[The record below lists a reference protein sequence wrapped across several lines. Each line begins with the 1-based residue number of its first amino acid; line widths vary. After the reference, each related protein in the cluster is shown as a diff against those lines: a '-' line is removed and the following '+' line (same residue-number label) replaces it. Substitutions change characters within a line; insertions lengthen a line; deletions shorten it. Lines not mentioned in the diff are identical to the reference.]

1 MDNTRIKTKIIC
13 TIGPETESFEMLQ
26 RMAGAGMNVARLNMS
41 HGDQDWHQRVIKHIK
56 TLNRKIKFPVAILL
70 DTQGPE
76 IRTGHLAS
84 DLDLKKGSVISIV
97 VRGESDPEETSIHID
112 YDDLIG
118 TVLAGDKITVDNGL
132 INLEVL
138 EKQERLMRCR
148 VLDGGVLKSKRHV
161 NLPGVRVNLPAI
173 TQKDRRDIKFGIS
186 RDVDYIALSFVRE
199 ATDVL
204 QLKELLGDKIGKIKI
219 IAKIEDQEGVNNI
232 KEIIAEVDGV
242 MVARGDLGIEI
253 PIHTVPTVQR
263 RIVRSCEEQGK
274 RVIVAT
280 HLLESMITNPLPTR
294 AEVTDVANAVYEEVD
309 AVMLSGETTIGKYP
323 LRCVD
328 QLVNIAENVEKHPGL
343 RFVSKLNTDNDK
355 QKLSLAAVE
364 LAQSLGAR
372 CIVVI
377 TRRGLMAELVCNC
390 RPVYSDIYA
399 FTNVSQA
406 RRTMTLGRGIRA
418 FRIAF
423 SQDPEKTLQ
432 TAFNVLKKREGFQ
445 SEEKVVVISD
455 VLAGSGKIDAIQIR
469 YLP

>member
-41 HGDQDWHQRVIKHIK
+41 HGDQNWHQRVIKHIK

-76 IRTGHLAS
+76 IRTGHLAT

-138 EKQERLMRCR
+138 EKQERVMRCR

-199 ATDVL
+199 AADVL

-309 AVMLSGETTIGKYP
+309 ALMLSGETTVGKYP
-323 LRCVD
+323 LRCID

-343 RFVSKLNTDNDK
+343 RFVTKLNTDIDK

-364 LAQSLGAR
+364 LAESLGAR

-406 RRTMTLGRGIRA
+406 RRTMTLGRGIRP

-469 YLP
+469 HLP

>member
-138 EKQERLMRCR
+138 EKQERVMRCR

-309 AVMLSGETTIGKYP
+309 AVMLSGETTVGKYP
-323 LRCVD
+323 LRCID

>member
-138 EKQERLMRCR
+138 EKQERVMRCR

-204 QLKELLGDKIGKIKI
+204 QLKELLGDKMGKIKI

-309 AVMLSGETTIGKYP
+309 AVMLSGETTVGKYP

>member
-1 MDNTRIKTKIIC
+1 
-13 TIGPETESFEMLQ
+13 MLQ

-138 EKQERLMRCR
+138 EKQERVMRCR

-309 AVMLSGETTIGKYP
+309 AVMLSGETTVGKYP

>member
-1 MDNTRIKTKIIC
+1 MFMDNTRIKTKIIC

-97 VRGESDPEETSIHID
+97 VRGESNPEETSIHID

-138 EKQERLMRCR
+138 EKQERVIRCR

-161 NLPGVRVNLPAI
+161 NLPGVWVNLPAI

-204 QLKELLGDKIGKIKI
+204 QLKELLGEKIGKI
-219 IAKIEDQEGVNNI
+219 NY
-232 KEIIAEVDGV
+232 
-242 MVARGDLGIEI
+242 R
-253 PIHTVPTVQR
+253 
-263 RIVRSCEEQGK
+263 
-274 RVIVAT
+274 
-280 HLLESMITNPLPTR
+280 
-294 AEVTDVANAVYEEVD
+294 
-309 AVMLSGETTIGKYP
+309 
-323 LRCVD
+323 
-328 QLVNIAENVEKHPGL
+328 
-343 RFVSKLNTDNDK
+343 
-355 QKLSLAAVE
+355 
-364 LAQSLGAR
+364 
-372 CIVVI
+372 
-377 TRRGLMAELVCNC
+377 
-390 RPVYSDIYA
+390 
-399 FTNVSQA
+399 
-406 RRTMTLGRGIRA
+406 
-418 FRIAF
+418 
-423 SQDPEKTLQ
+423 
-432 TAFNVLKKREGFQ
+432 
-445 SEEKVVVISD
+445 
-455 VLAGSGKIDAIQIR
+455 
-469 YLP
+469 

>member
-138 EKQERLMRCR
+138 EKQERVMRCR

-355 QKLSLAAVE
+355 QKFSLAAVE

-469 YLP
+469 HLP

>member
-1 MDNTRIKTKIIC
+1 MYDRQIKTKIIC

-26 RMAGAGMNVARLNMS
+26 RMTGAGMNIARLNMS
-41 HGDQDWHQRVIKHIK
+41 HGDHDWHQRLIKHIR
-56 TLNRKIKFPVAILL
+56 TLNHKIKFPVASMI
-70 DTQGPE
+70 DTQGPG
-76 IRTGHLAS
+76 IRTGHIVS

-112 YDDLIG
+112 YDDLIR
-118 TVLAGDKITVDNGL
+118 TVQAGDKITVDSGL

-138 EKQERLMRCR
+138 EKHERMMRCR
-148 VLDGGVLKSKRHV
+148 VLDGGLLKSKRHV

-173 TQKDRRDIKFGIS
+173 TKKDRRDIKFGIAS
-186 RDVDYIALSFVRE
+186 DVDYIALSFVRE
-199 ATDVL
+199 AADIL
-204 QLKELLGDKIGKIKI
+204 QLKELLGNKVGKIKI
-219 IAKIEDQEGVNNI
+219 IAKIEDAEGVKNVN
-232 KEIIAEVDGV
+232 EIIEQVDGV
-242 MVARGDLGIEI
+242 MVARGDLGVEI

-263 RIVRSCEEQGK
+263 RIVRSCAEQGK

-294 AEVTDVANAVYEEVD
+294 AEVTDVANAVFEEVD
-309 AVMLSGETTIGKYP
+309 AVMLSGETTVGKYP
-323 LRCVD
+323 LRCID
-328 QLVNIAENVEKHPGL
+328 QLVNIAEHVEKHPGL
-343 RFVSKLNTDNDK
+343 RFVDKLNTDSDK

-364 LAQSLGAR
+364 LAQSLDAR

-377 TRRGLMAELVCNC
+377 TRRGVMADLVCNC
-390 RPVYSDIYA
+390 RPIYSDIYA

-406 RRTMTLGRGIRA
+406 RRTMMMGRGIRP

-432 TAFNVLKKREGFQ
+432 TAFNVLKEREGFQ

-469 YLP
+469 HLP

>member
-1 MDNTRIKTKIIC
+1 MDNLRIKTKIIC
-13 TIGPETESFEMLQ
+13 TIGPETESYEMLQ
-26 RMAGAGMNVARLNMS
+26 RMAGAGMNIARLNMS

-56 TLNRKIKFPVAILL
+56 TLNRKIKFPIAILL

-112 YDDLIG
+112 YDDLIS
-118 TVLAGDKITVDNGL
+118 TVLAGDKITVDSGL

-138 EKQERLMRCR
+138 EKHERMMRCR
-148 VLDGGVLKSKRHV
+148 VLDGGLLKSKRHV

-173 TQKDRRDIKFGIS
+173 TKKDRRDIEFGIAS
-186 RDVDYIALSFVRE
+186 DVDYIALSFVRE
-199 ATDVL
+199 AADIL
-204 QLKELLGDKIGKIKI
+204 QLKEILGKKVGKIKI
-219 IAKIEDQEGVNNI
+219 IAKIEDEEGVKNVN
-232 KEIIAEVDGV
+232 EIIEQVDGV

-263 RIVRSCEEQGK
+263 RIVRSCAEQGK

-323 LRCVD
+323 LRCID

-343 RFVSKLNTDNDK
+343 RFVSKLNTENDK

-364 LAQSLGAR
+364 LAESLGAR

-377 TRRGLMAELVCNC
+377 TRRGVMADLVCNC

-406 RRTMTLGRGIRA
+406 RRTMTLGRGIRS

-432 TAFNVLKKREGFQ
+432 TAFNVLKEREGFQ
-445 SEEKVVVISD
+445 SDEKVVVISD

-469 YLP
+469 RLP

>member
-1 MDNTRIKTKIIC
+1 M
-13 TIGPETESFEMLQ
+13 
-26 RMAGAGMNVARLNMS
+26 
-41 HGDQDWHQRVIKHIK
+41 
-56 TLNRKIKFPVAILL
+56 
-70 DTQGPE
+70 
-76 IRTGHLAS
+76 
-84 DLDLKKGSVISIV
+84 
-97 VRGESDPEETSIHID
+97 VRGESNPEETSIHID

-138 EKQERLMRCR
+138 EKQERVMRCR
-148 VLDGGVLKSKRHV
+148 VLDGGVLKSKRYV
-161 NLPGVRVNLPAI
+161 NLPGLRVNLPAI

-309 AVMLSGETTIGKYP
+309 AVMLSGETTVGKYP

>member
-1 MDNTRIKTKIIC
+1 
-13 TIGPETESFEMLQ
+13 MLQ

-138 EKQERLMRCR
+138 EKQERIMRCR

-309 AVMLSGETTIGKYP
+309 AVMLSGETTVGKYP

>member
-138 EKQERLMRCR
+138 EKQERVMRCR

-309 AVMLSGETTIGKYP
+309 AVMLSGETTVGKYP

-343 RFVSKLNTDNDK
+343 RFASKLNTDNDK

>member
-1 MDNTRIKTKIIC
+1 MDNLRIKTKIIC
-13 TIGPETESFEMLQ
+13 TIGPETESYEMLQ
-26 RMAGAGMNVARLNMS
+26 RMAGAGMNIARLNMS

-56 TLNRKIKFPVAILL
+56 TLNRKIKFPIAILL

-112 YDDLIG
+112 YDDLIS
-118 TVLAGDKITVDNGL
+118 TVLAGDKITVDSGL

-138 EKQERLMRCR
+138 EKHERMMRCR
-148 VLDGGVLKSKRHV
+148 VLDGGLLKSKRHV

-173 TQKDRRDIKFGIS
+173 TKKDRRDIEFGIAS
-186 RDVDYIALSFVRE
+186 DVDYIALSFVRE
-199 ATDVL
+199 AADIL
-204 QLKELLGDKIGKIKI
+204 QLKEILGKKVGKIKI
-219 IAKIEDQEGVNNI
+219 IAKIEDEEGVKNVN
-232 KEIIAEVDGV
+232 EIIEQVDGV

-263 RIVRSCEEQGK
+263 RIVRSCAEQGK

-323 LRCVD
+323 LRCID

-343 RFVSKLNTDNDK
+343 RFVNKLNTENDK

-364 LAQSLGAR
+364 LAESLGAR

-377 TRRGLMAELVCNC
+377 TRRGVMADLVCNC

-406 RRTMTLGRGIRA
+406 RRTMTLGRGIRS

-432 TAFNVLKKREGFQ
+432 TAFNVLKEREGFQ
-445 SEEKVVVISD
+445 SDEKVVVISD

-469 YLP
+469 RLP

>member
-1 MDNTRIKTKIIC
+1 M
-13 TIGPETESFEMLQ
+13 
-26 RMAGAGMNVARLNMS
+26 
-41 HGDQDWHQRVIKHIK
+41 
-56 TLNRKIKFPVAILL
+56 
-70 DTQGPE
+70 
-76 IRTGHLAS
+76 
-84 DLDLKKGSVISIV
+84 

-138 EKQERLMRCR
+138 EKQERVMRCR

-161 NLPGVRVNLPAI
+161 NLPGVWVNLPAI

-204 QLKELLGDKIGKIKI
+204 QLKELLGEKIGKIKI

-309 AVMLSGETTIGKYP
+309 AVMLSGETTVGKYP